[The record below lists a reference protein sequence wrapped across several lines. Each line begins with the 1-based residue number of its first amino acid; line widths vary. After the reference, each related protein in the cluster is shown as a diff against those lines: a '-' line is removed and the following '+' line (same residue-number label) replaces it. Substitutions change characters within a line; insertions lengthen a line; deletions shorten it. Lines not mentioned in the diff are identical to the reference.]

1 MNMMSFSTISLI
13 IFPKQNIQGKFQ
25 QMKVSHNP
33 EMIVKWIQVEKG
45 KTINTEKKLKNYR
58 SRLKSCKVSKMDLFH
73 SIKTK
78 KIFKC
83 KMVFQIRIDSIFKIS
98 RTFNS
103 SKTSLQVSIEIL
115 SNRWWAMMQLSA
127 SIISIQFMKS
137 KTNLTQWTIRN
148 SSKRMV
154 HPATTLLVKKKLPLI
169 LFWML
174 TRLKKY
180 ILRSWAWLIKEMMH
194 SLIVTMMNNCIKA
207 KTKIYFNSLQ

>member
-1 MNMMSFSTISLI
+1 MKNSEAEELKLNLQKTMNMMSFSTISLI

-103 SKTSLQVSIEIL
+103 SKTSLQVSIEIH

-137 KTNLTQWTIRN
+137 KTNLI
-148 SSKRMV
+148 
-154 HPATTLLVKKKLPLI
+154 
-169 LFWML
+169 
-174 TRLKKY
+174 
-180 ILRSWAWLIKEMMH
+180 
-194 SLIVTMMNNCIKA
+194 
-207 KTKIYFNSLQ
+207 